1 MKLLASDLD
10 GTLLLKGERQLN
22 SKLKESLKG
31 VTGSGLNLC
40 IASGRSYGELL
51 RIFEGL
57 EKDVYFMAMDGA
69 LVVRNGESLIGSP
82 FSKKDRDFIN
92 GFDEF
97 VLHGKYMAYV
107 KSPYPYFIR
116 KIKEQYGGH
125 AVEISDVSEI
135 KDCVFKLVLYKNFRT
150 ISDMPFDM
158 VYKDN
163 NLCEFVKIGTNK
175 GAALKTLMEHLNLK
189 KEDCFAFGDSDNDI
203 EFLKS
208 VKNSYA
214 VKNSKHEIRKIC
226 KYYTDDIKETID
238 LIIKEAA
245 K

>member
-10 GTLLLKGERQLN
+10 GTLLMKGERKLN
-22 SKLKESLKG
+22 SKIKESLKK
-31 VTGSGLNLC
+31 VTESGLNLC
-40 IASGRSYGELL
+40 IASGRTYGELL
-51 RIFEGL
+51 RIFEGI
-57 EKDVYFMAMDGA
+57 EKDVYFMALDGA
-69 LVVRNGESLIGSP
+69 LVVKNGENLYGSP
-82 FSKKDRDFIN
+82 FSKADRDFIN

-125 AVEISDVSEI
+125 AVEISDISEV
-135 KDCVFKLVLYKNFRT
+135 KDCTFKLVLYKNFRT
-150 ISDMPFDM
+150 LGDMPFDM

-163 NLCEFVKIGTNK
+163 TLCEFVKSGTNK
-175 GAALKTLMEHLNLK
+175 GSRLKELMKDLALEKQ
-189 KEDCFAFGDSDNDI
+189 DCCAFGDSDNDT

-208 VKNSYA
+208 VEHSYA

-245 K
+245 R

>member
-10 GTLLLKGERQLN
+10 GTLLVKGEKQLN
-22 SKLKESLKG
+22 SRIKSVLKELSKSEMEFC
-31 VTGSGLNLC
+31 V
-40 IASGRSYGELL
+40 ASGRTFGELL
-51 RIFEGL
+51 RIFDGF
-57 EKDVYFMAMDGA
+57 EKDTYFVAFDGA

-82 FSKKDRDFIN
+82 FSKNDRDFIN
-92 GFDEF
+92 EFDEF
-97 VLHGKYMAYV
+97 VLHGKYMTYV

-135 KDCVFKLVLYKNFRT
+135 RDCVFKLVLYKNFRT
-150 ISDMPFDM
+150 VGDLPFDM

-163 NLCEFVKIGTNK
+163 NLCEFVKQGTNK
-175 GAALKTLMEHLNLK
+175 GSAFKTLTETLGVSS
-189 KEDCFAFGDSDNDI
+189 EDTYVFGDSDNDI
-203 EFLKS
+203 AFLKS
-208 VKNSYA
+208 SKNSYA
-214 VKNSKHEIRKIC
+214 VKNANHQVRKIC
-226 KYYTDDIKETID
+226 KFYTSDIAETIG